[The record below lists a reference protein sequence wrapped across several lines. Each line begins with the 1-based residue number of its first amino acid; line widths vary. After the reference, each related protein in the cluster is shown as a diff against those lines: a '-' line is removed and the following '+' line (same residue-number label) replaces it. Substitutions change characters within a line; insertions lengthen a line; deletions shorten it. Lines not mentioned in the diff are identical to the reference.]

1 MKDTKK
7 GKRSKEKLSLV
18 IPSEARHLK
27 IVRSAL
33 ESLAKMFGYSEK
45 DIHAIELATNEA
57 CANIIEHAYKNETN
71 HLIYI
76 NVSCDSEK
84 YQIELKDNGI
94 KVNPKKI
101 KPRKLKDIRPGGL
114 GVHLMRSLMDNV
126 NYDKDYREGNRLIL
140 IKERSKNDDNES
152 RS

>member
-1 MKDTKK
+1 L
-7 GKRSKEKLSLV
+7 KRSQRQKNKTEKITIV

-27 IVRSAL
+27 TVRSVL
-33 ESLAKMFGYSEK
+33 ESMANMYGYSEK

-57 CANIIEHAYKNETN
+57 CANIIEHAYKNEPN

-76 NVSCDSEK
+76 KICCDSEK
-84 YQIELKDNGI
+84 YQIELTDNGM
-94 KVNPKKI
+94 KVNPQKI

-114 GVHLMRSLMDNV
+114 GVHFIRSLMDKV
-126 NYDKDYREGNRLIL
+126 KYDKDYRDGNRLIL

-152 RS
+152 